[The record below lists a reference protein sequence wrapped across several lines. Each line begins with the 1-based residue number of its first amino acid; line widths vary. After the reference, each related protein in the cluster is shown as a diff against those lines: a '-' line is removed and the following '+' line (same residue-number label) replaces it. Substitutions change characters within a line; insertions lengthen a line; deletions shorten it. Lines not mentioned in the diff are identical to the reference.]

1 MTDQQ
6 TAHRILENVKFKSKD
21 KAEIWA
27 LREAQDALIKRS
39 PSKVIYDGDGYADG
53 SIVYDMA
60 HCPSCDYSFEDN
72 DETWEMPFCPNCGQA
87 LDWETESEAAEQ

>member
-27 LREAQDALIKRS
+27 LREAQNALIKRS
-39 PSKVIYDGDGYADG
+39 PVKVKYDEFNSDEVAGFETA
-53 SIVYDMA
+53 S
-60 HCPSCDYSFEDN
+60 CPSCEWGFEDFE
-72 DETWEMPFCPNCGQA
+72 DIWKEPFCPHCGQA
-87 LDWETESEAAEQ
+87 LDWESEAAEQ

>member
-6 TAHRILENVKFKSKD
+6 TANRILENIKFKSKD

-39 PSKVIYDGDGYADG
+39 PTKVKIDDSVEG
-53 SIVYDMA
+53 SIVGV
-60 HCPSCDYSFEDN
+60 CPSCEWIIENTEDI
-72 DETWEMPFCPNCGQA
+72 WEEPFCPHCGQA
-87 LDWETESEAAEQ
+87 LDWESEAAE

>member
-6 TAHRILENVKFKSKD
+6 TAHRILENIKFKSKD

-39 PSKVIYDGDGYADG
+39 PTKVKYAEKFDG
-53 SIVYDMA
+53 SA
-60 HCPSCDYSFEDN
+60 NCPSCECEFEDY
-72 DETWEMPFCPNCGQA
+72 EFTWEEPFCPHCGQA
-87 LDWETESEAAEQ
+87 LDWETEREATEQ

>member
-6 TAHRILENVKFKSKD
+6 TANRILENIKFKSKD

-39 PSKVIYDGDGYADG
+39 PTKVRIDDSVESSLIG
-53 SIVYDMA
+53 V
-60 HCPSCDYSFEDN
+60 CPSCEWIIGDTEDI
-72 DETWEMPFCPNCGQA
+72 WEEPFCPHCGQA
-87 LDWETESEAAEQ
+87 LDWETESEDKE

>member
-6 TAHRILENVKFKSKD
+6 TANRILEKVKFKSKD

-39 PSKVIYDGDGYADG
+39 PTKVRYEGTACYDG
-53 SIVYDMA
+53 SIVYDLA
-60 HCPSCDYSFEDN
+60 YCPSCDTEIEDC
-72 DETWEMPFCPNCGQA
+72 DITWNCSFCPSCGQA
-87 LDWETESEAAEQ
+87 LDWEAEESEE

>member
-6 TAHRILENVKFKSKD
+6 TANRILEKVKFKSKD

-39 PSKVIYDGDGYADG
+39 PTKVKHEESTEYGCETAY
-53 SIVYDMA
+53 
-60 HCPSCDYSFEDN
+60 CPSCEWGFEEYSDIWGE
-72 DETWEMPFCPNCGQA
+72 PFCPHCGQA
-87 LDWETESEAAEQ
+87 LDWETESEANNG

>member
-6 TAHRILENVKFKSKD
+6 TANRILENLKFKSKD

-39 PSKVIYDGDGYADG
+39 PVKIRYNNESDNAMGAT
-53 SIVYDMA
+53 A
-60 HCPSCDYSFEDN
+60 NCPSCEWGFVDYE
-72 DETWEMPFCPNCGQA
+72 EYWQEPFCPHCGQA
-87 LDWETESEAAEQ
+87 LDWESEAAEQ